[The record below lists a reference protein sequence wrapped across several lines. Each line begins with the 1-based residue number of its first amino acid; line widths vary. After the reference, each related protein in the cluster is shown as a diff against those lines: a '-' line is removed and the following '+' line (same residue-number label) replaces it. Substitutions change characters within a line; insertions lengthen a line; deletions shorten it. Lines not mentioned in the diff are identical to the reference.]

1 MRGAPWFAGTGR
13 HEPIRRASRPFRQIG
28 TLRSHGASST
38 PTLSPTRE
46 ANLILHLPSFRGRS
60 TIGRLATTLGW
71 VIVAVLGLIV
81 FVRIIAWDKWPFFAE
96 VNAAVEVLYL
106 PAWLVLLGSLL
117 GRRWW
122 LAGAAALICAAQVV
136 YVAPEVL
143 ASSPIPAAVRSE
155 PTIRLFDANV
165 ASWNQSMSGYVTQLR
180 SYKPEVLTMEE
191 TVPDDYTQ
199 LKAAGVLA
207 TLPYQYQITC
217 CGSRG
222 FIIASHYPL
231 QHVRVSSYEGLQYLI
246 RSTLVLPNRTINFWV
261 VHTTA
266 PTDPGVGPWNQ
277 QLDGIYAQ
285 LDVAPSTATAHGG
298 RLQCQL
304 GQPGIPRHPVDRTDR
319 RGSGARRPVR
329 LHLVPGSTDPAA
341 DHSDR
346 PCPHRRSRDGH
357 RNTDTSRSRK

>member
-1 MRGAPWFAGTGR
+1 M
-13 HEPIRRASRPFRQIG
+13 
-28 TLRSHGASST
+28 
-38 PTLSPTRE
+38 
-46 ANLILHLPSFRGRS
+46 
-60 TIGRLATTLGW
+60 ATTLGW
-71 VIVAVLGLIV
+71 LIVAGLGLIV

-136 YVAPEVL
+136 YVAPEIL
-143 ASSPIPAAVRSE
+143 ASSPVPAAVRSE

-165 ASWNQSMSGYVTQLR
+165 AQWNQSMSGYITQLR
-180 SYKPEVLTMEE
+180 SYRPEVLTMEE

-231 QHVRVSSYEGLQYLI
+231 QHVKVSSYEGLQYLI
-246 RSTLVLPNRTINFWV
+246 RSTLVLPNRTINLWV

-266 PTDPGVGPWNQ
+266 PTDPGVGAWNQ
-277 QLDGIYAQ
+277 ELDGVYAQ
-285 LDVAPSTATAHGG
+285 LASLHPRPLLMVGDFNASWGSRGFRAILSTGLTDAAAARGDPFAFTWSQDLPILPPIIRIDHVLTGGPVTVTEIQTHPGPGSDHRDITATVAVASAH
-298 RLQCQL
+298 
-304 GQPGIPRHPVDRTDR
+304 
-319 RGSGARRPVR
+319 SG
-329 LHLVPGSTDPAA
+329 
-341 DHSDR
+341 
-346 PCPHRRSRDGH
+346 
-357 RNTDTSRSRK
+357 